1 MNLMQLAGSCELG
14 LIYALVAI
22 GVYLSF
28 RVIDFPDLTVDG
40 TFPLGA
46 AVAAILILNGCNPLL
61 ASGLAVLAGAL
72 AGLVTGFLNV
82 RWQILGL
89 LAGIL
94 TLTALY
100 SINLRVMGN
109 RPNLAIMDEITV
121 FHFGPVLVLLLTAVV
136 LVVLALHF
144 FFASHFG
151 LALRAGAIN
160 PKAGAAYGINVNVV
174 KLTVLAISNSLVA
187 LAGALFAQSQGF
199 ADISMG
205 TGTIIVGLASV
216 IMGEAF
222 FHPRSVTLA
231 LLACV
236 VGSVVY
242 RFVISLALNSGE
254 IGLKATDLNLITA
267 VIVAGTMVLTKMR
280 RGVRNDRT

>member
-1 MNLMQLAGSCELG
+1 MNLLQMIGSCELG

-40 TFPLGA
+40 AFPLGA
-46 AVAAILILNGCNPLL
+46 AVSAILIINGCNPIF
-61 ASGLAVLAGAL
+61 ACVCSIFAGAL
-72 AGLVTGFLNV
+72 AGLITGLLNV

-89 LAGIL
+89 LASIL
-94 TLTALY
+94 VLTALY

-109 RPNLAIMDEITV
+109 KPNLAIMDEITV
-121 FHFGPVLVLLLTAVV
+121 FHYGPVLAVLSVIVLCV
-136 LVVLALHF
+136 LVLLHF

-151 LALRAGAIN
+151 LAVRAGAIN
-160 PKAGAAYGINVNVV
+160 PKAGAAYGINVSNI
-174 KLTVLAISNSLVA
+174 KLITLAMSNGLVA
-187 LAGALFAQSQGF
+187 LAGSLFAQSQGF

-222 FHPRSVTLA
+222 FHPRSITMA
-231 LLACV
+231 LIACV
-236 VGSVVY
+236 VGAVVY
-242 RFVISLALNSGE
+242 WLVIALALNSGE
-254 IGLKATDLNLITA
+254 LGLKSSDLNVITA
-267 VIVAGTMVLTKMR
+267 VIVATTMIVARVRK
-280 RGVRNDRT
+280 GVKYDRT